1 MNKTARKELQSMI
14 YRCFADETV
23 IPLLINGKE
32 ISTGFGM
39 TSLILEEKVFHY
51 GSKLSVVITYS
62 DLENRTYTSNQ
73 VLIVKDSKAF
83 SDESWKQKP

>member
-1 MNKTARKELQSMI
+1 MNKTVSKELQSMI

-39 TSLILEEKVFHY
+39 TSRNLEENVLSY
-51 GSKLSVVITYS
+51 GSKIPVVIIYC
-62 DLENRTYTSNQ
+62 DLNNKTYTYTII
-73 VLIVKDSKAF
+73 LR
-83 SDESWKQKP
+83 